1 MSLYP
6 SIPQNADLQALYE
19 KLVERADK
27 KVPSTDLIE
36 MAEFILK
43 SNFFK
48 FETKIIQQISAT
60 IIGTKFAPAI
70 CVFIY
75 GENRKRLSCL
85 GSC

>member
-48 FETKIIQQISAT
+48 FETKIIQ
-60 IIGTKFAPAI
+60 
-70 CVFIY
+70 
-75 GENRKRLSCL
+75 
-85 GSC
+85 